1 MKKNIT
7 SRHFE
12 ASDQLKDF
20 AHEQMDKLTHIFD
33 RITSCSLIMEKHPD
47 HDNPQ
52 GTELVVHIPQ
62 KSLTATSNKETY
74 EQAIHDAV
82 ENMKR
87 QLRRYKEKKLSH

>member
-1 MKKNIT
+1 MKKTIT

-20 AHEQMDKLTHIFD
+20 AHEHMEKLTHIFD
-33 RITSCSLIMEKHPD
+33 RITSCSLIMQEHPD
-47 HDNPQ
+47 PDKSQ
-52 GTELVVHIPQ
+52 SAELVVQIPQ

-74 EQAIHDAV
+74 EQAIHDSI